1 MIIARVK
8 IFTEVTA
15 PLGSNAQ
22 ACRFESCHPH
32 QEITNPFR
40 GWLFLYARW
49 VDSNPSNASVR
60 WTLAAASANTGCYL
74 TNIPSPARD
83 IRPSSPDINTHQNP
97 TTHRTNGPP
106 VQTLAASLTACHRQA
121 MQSSPVI
128 RTGQQKQP
136 PVPKNRGLQSILS
149 LRGKY

>member
-1 MIIARVK
+1 MLRNVF
-8 IFTEVTA
+8 FTHLKTFTKVTS

-40 GWLFLYARW
+40 GWLFLYAW
-49 VDSNPSNASVR
+49 GVDSNPSNASVR

-97 TTHRTNGPP
+97 TIHRTNGPP

-128 RTGQQKQP
+128 RTKKQP
-136 PVPKNRGLQSILS
+136 IPEGLVVS
-149 LRGKY
+149 LTN